1 MLWKKVKWGLPAL
14 RLGSFLYRIELM
26 LYSNMGDCFMQLKG
40 SRIKGLTGILCFFI
54 MVFVITGVAAQENP
68 VGRIFYVHGSE
79 FTLVIGGHQEI
90 YGPGV
95 LNASEMSLGNG
106 DMIRTGPNS
115 FLELQFLPDGT
126 GIKVAENTSIQLTW
140 QEGLLPVITI
150 SYGRIRV
157 VTGFQARDPAVY
169 VRAGTG
175 VAGVRNGDFCFD
187 YVISAEDSPNDE
199 GEFLRPKLH
208 VYNFRGFSEVA
219 LTGNAEA
226 GASLSALQGD
236 WPVIPVHEREG
247 VSLEVN
253 ASLALIE
260 RKPLDMGVAGYW
272 GQNNFRGT
280 PPLPMPDTALVF
292 DTTAPAATT
301 VPQARPVASPEPKYD
316 FTASQ
321 QRLTQVKNALIIS
334 GLTLTVAGIT
344 AQAIGYA
351 VMSQN
356 NPVAARTQANF
367 GFIPIGIGISAL
379 ITSLFFNPAFP

>member
-1 MLWKKVKWGLPAL
+1 LGLSAL
-14 RLGSFLYRIELM
+14 YLRSFLYRIELM
-26 LYSNMGDCFMQLKG
+26 VYSSIGDRFMQLKE
-40 SRIKGLTGILCFFI
+40 SRIGGLTGILWLFLI
-54 MVFVITGVAAQENP
+54 MVFVITGAAAQENP

-115 FLELQFLPDGT
+115 FLELQLLPDGT

-208 VYNFRGFSEVA
+208 IYNFRGFSEVS
-219 LTGNAEA
+219 LTGTTGGSPPAPR
-226 GASLSALQGD
+226 SD
-236 WPVIPVHEREG
+236 WPVIPVNEWEG

-260 RKPLDMGVAGYW
+260 RKPLDMGVTGYW
-272 GQNNFRGT
+272 SQNNFRGT

-292 DTTAPAATT
+292 DTTAPVTTT
-301 VPQARPVASPEPKYD
+301 VPKTPPVSAPEVKYD

-321 QRLTQVKNALIIS
+321 LRLTQVKNALIIS
-334 GLTLTVAGIT
+334 GLTLTVAGIA

-351 VMSQN
+351 VLSPN
-356 NPVAARTQANF
+356 NPAVARTQVNF
-367 GFIPIGIGISAL
+367 GFIPIGIGISTIIA
-379 ITSLFFNPAFP
+379 SLFFNPAFP